1 MPTLKPCFTL
11 SDGLIELSFVKLFL
25 SRGSME
31 NAGKIL
37 VVEDNDFVRMQIVRY
52 LEGDG
57 HSITEASDGN
67 QALEVMEGKSI
78 DLAIVDVRMEPV
90 DGFGFIKTIRGMDM
104 DTPVILVTGDS
115 NPDLLEQ
122 ARTWGVGAVLIKPV
136 QKERLLKAVEK
147 TIQNYRKMI

>member
-1 MPTLKPCFTL
+1 MDITGTI
-11 SDGLIELSFVKLFL
+11 LI
-25 SRGSME
+25 
-31 NAGKIL
+31 A
-37 VVEDNDFVRMQIVRY
+37 EDNDFVRMQIVRY
-52 LEGDG
+52 LETAG
-57 HSITEASDGN
+57 HTIHEASDGT
-67 QALEVMEGKSI
+67 QALNVMEDHQI

-90 DGFGFIKTIRGMDM
+90 DGFGFIRTIRGMDM

-147 TIQNYRKMI
+147 TIQNYRKRA

>member
-1 MPTLKPCFTL
+1 
-11 SDGLIELSFVKLFL
+11 
-25 SRGSME
+25 ME
-31 NAGKIL
+31 NTGKIL

-52 LEGDG
+52 LEGGG
-57 HSITEASDGN
+57 HEVVEAANGEL
-67 QALEVMEGKSI
+67 ALGMVKAGDI
-78 DLAIVDVRMEPV
+78 DMAIVDVRMEPV
-90 DGFGFIKTIRGMDM
+90 DGFGFIRAVRGMNM

-147 TIQNYRKMI
+147 TIQNYRKMA

>member
-1 MPTLKPCFTL
+1 MADRFTL
-11 SDGLIELSFVKLFL
+11 FFSVRDAMDITG
-25 SRGSME
+25 
-31 NAGKIL
+31 NIL

-52 LEGDG
+52 LEGAGHTLHEATDG
-57 HSITEASDGN
+57 KQGFD
-67 QALEVMEGKSI
+67 VMENKDI

-90 DGFGFIKTIRGMDM
+90 DGFGFIKTIRGMDI

-136 QKERLLKAVEK
+136 QKERLIKAVEK
-147 TIQNYRKMI
+147 TIENYRKRA

>member
-1 MPTLKPCFTL
+1 
-11 SDGLIELSFVKLFL
+11 
-25 SRGSME
+25 ME
-31 NAGKIL
+31 NAGNIL

-52 LEGDG
+52 LQGDG
-57 HSITEASDGN
+57 HTITEASDGTA
-67 QALEVMEGKSI
+67 ALDAMGGGDPI

-147 TIQNYRKMI
+147 TIQNYRKRV